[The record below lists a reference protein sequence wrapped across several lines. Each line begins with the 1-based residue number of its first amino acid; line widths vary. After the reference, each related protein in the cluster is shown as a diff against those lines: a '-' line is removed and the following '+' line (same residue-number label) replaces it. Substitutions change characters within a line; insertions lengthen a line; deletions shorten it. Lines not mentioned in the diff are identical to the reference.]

1 MSADWG
7 VEAWLLLV
15 VGGFAAGIINVLAGN
30 GSSITLSLLI
40 FLGIPAAAA
49 NLTNRVGVLVQTLT
63 SVLSLPRDDKTRKLL
78 NESRFFYLPG
88 ILGSTLGSI
97 AALYIDDEPMRVI
110 IGILMIVLFPTLFL
124 GKKVWNRATDPE
136 GPRKS
141 AGLWLG
147 FLLMGIYAGFLQM
160 GIGLFM
166 LAFFVLF
173 SRYSLVDANVLKLIM
188 ALVFTIPPFLIFSF
202 DTRLDWSAGL
212 ALAFG
217 QAIGA
222 RIGVRYLMRL
232 SWAQE
237 LIRWTLAAVLIASA
251 LRLFKVF

>member
-7 VEAWLLLV
+7 VEVWLLLIA
-15 VGGFAAGIINVLAGN
+15 GGFAAGIINVLAGN

-40 FLGIPAAAA
+40 VFGMPAAAA

-63 SVLSLPRDDKTRKLL
+63 SVLSLPRDDKTRSLMR
-78 NESRFFYLPG
+78 ESRFFYLPG
-88 ILGSTLGSI
+88 LIGSTAGAVL
-97 AALYIDDEPMRVI
+97 ALYVDDEPMRVM
-110 IGILMIVLFPTLFL
+110 IGILMVVLFPTLFL
-124 GKKVWNRATDPE
+124 GKKVWNRATDPN
-136 GPRKS
+136 GPRKT
-141 AGLWLG
+141 AGLWIG

-173 SRYSLVDANVLKLIM
+173 SRYSLVDSNVLKLIM

-202 DTRLDWSAGL
+202 DARLDWNAGL
-212 ALAFG
+212 ALALG

-222 RIGVRYLMRL
+222 RIGVRYLIRL
-232 SWAQE
+232 SWARE
-237 LIRWTLAAVLIASA
+237 LIRWTLAVVLVASA
-251 LRLFKVF
+251 LRLFGVL